1 MDVTTYQTHV
11 ALLPALNTRNGL
23 TPAHWSVTH
32 LCNRCLDYVPAEQLI
47 AHTQIHAAELSGCED
62 FHSRRPSGTMAPQQ
76 LDRCEDTIAAS
87 EDPHAPMTTDRRRR

>member
-23 TPAHWSVTH
+23 TPAQWSVTH

-62 FHSRRPSGTMAPQQ
+62 FHSRQPSGTMARSNSIDAKTRSRPPKIHTH
-76 LDRCEDTIAAS
+76 R
-87 EDPHAPMTTDRRRR
+87 